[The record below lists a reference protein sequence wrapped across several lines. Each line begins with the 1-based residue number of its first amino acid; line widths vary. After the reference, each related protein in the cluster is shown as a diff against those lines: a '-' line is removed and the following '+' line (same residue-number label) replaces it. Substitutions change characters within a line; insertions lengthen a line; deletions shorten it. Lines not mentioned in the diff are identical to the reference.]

1 MTTIDDVA
9 RAAGVSVSTVS
20 YALSGK
26 RPISASTRERIE
38 RAVRDLDYRPHAG
51 ARALA
56 SQRTNVLALM
66 APLRVD
72 VNVGVIMQFV
82 TGVVT
87 RAQTYQHD
95 VLLLTQDDHAGVE
108 RVAAGSMVDAVIMM
122 DVEADD
128 PRLPIL
134 RRQRQPAVLIGLPRD
149 TAGFSCVDLD
159 FESVGPHRRRP
170 PRRASGTGRSRSS
183 AHRRPCS
190 TGTPPTPR
198 AWCAGFREETARLG
212 RRRRCSSRA
221 SPRTPARSPRVD
233 RVLDRLPGV
242 TGLVVHNEVALPA
255 VLAALRERGDRRAA
269 RHLRGRRLPA
279 PTSRSVSRS
288 SSRPSTSRRPRSAAS
303 RSTWSMARL
312 DDGQRA
318 ETRLLSPVLTRRAT
332 TTAPAGLISH
342 APPRSTRTGRSSA
355 SVTSTSARRPA
366 ASAPMSR
373 SAEHVR
379 GCRRRGAARRP
390 RAGRPRA
397 TTCRT
402 TSSRCA
408 TPPAIAPRP
417 SLDDARDAVR
427 RRARP
432 SGRAGSRRPAS
443 PRQPSRP

>member
-1 MTTIDDVA
+1 MPLGFLPAPVCPAPSRRRQTAVTTIDDVA

-38 RAVRDLDYRPHAG
+38 NAVRELGYRPHAG

-87 RAQTYQHD
+87 RARDFEHD

-128 PRLPIL
+128 PRLAIL

-159 FESVGPHRRRP
+159 FESAGRLAVDHLAKLGHRSIALVGSPQAVLDRHTTYAARMVRGCSEEAAR
-170 PRRASGTGRSRSS
+170 TGADFVFEPCESS
-183 AHRRPCS
+183 H
-190 TGTPPTPR
+190 
-198 AWCAGFREETARLG
+198 AGAI
-212 RRRRCSSRA
+212 A
-221 SPRTPARSPRVD
+221 AVD

-255 VLAALRERGDRRAA
+255 VLETLRERG
-269 RHLRGRRLPA
+269 
-279 PTSRSVSRS
+279 RSVPGDISVVAVC
-288 SSRPSTSRRPRSAAS
+288 PTDVAVGQQQQLTAVEIPAAAIGGVAVDMA
-303 RSTWSMARL
+303 MARL
-312 DDGQRA
+312 DGSQLA
-318 ETRLLSPVLTRRAT
+318 ETRLISPVL
-332 TTAPAGLISH
+332 
-342 APPRSTRTGRSSA
+342 
-355 SVTSTSARRPA
+355 
-366 ASAPMSR
+366 
-373 SAEHVR
+373 
-379 GCRRRGAARRP
+379 
-390 RAGRPRA
+390 
-397 TTCRT
+397 
-402 TSSRCA
+402 
-408 TPPAIAPRP
+408 
-417 SLDDARDAVR
+417 
-427 RRARP
+427 
-432 SGRAGSRRPAS
+432 
-443 PRQPSRP
+443 